1 MSFESPVNL
10 RALLAA
16 VWLFALHPMIAGR
29 AEDTVYRYPFA
40 AGTIEKLDPHTR
52 RIVLDTTQGQQVMI
66 VTDRTYLFRG
76 KEKLTFDK
84 LKVGES
90 VKINYYTN
98 QTGQAFIRRLKVD
111 LPSPPEEPAAP

>member
-1 MSFESPVNL
+1 MNP
-10 RALLAA
+10 RALFATVLLLAVA
-16 VWLFALHPMIAGR
+16 PVISGR
-29 AEDTVYRYPFA
+29 GEDTVYRYPFA
-40 AGTIEKLDPHTR
+40 AGTIEKLDPYTR
-52 RIVLDTTQGQQVMI
+52 RIVLDTTKGPQTLI

-98 QTGQAFIRRLKVD
+98 ETGQAFVRRLKVD
-111 LPSPPEEPAAP
+111 LPPPAGEP